1 MLKFY
6 LDIVYFK
13 NKTYLCIIKQP
24 KKIAMAKK
32 KKIKTVQY
40 TGAWV
45 NLQRAYEIALLGGY
59 KIVPMS
65 FEPMFEDF
73 KAIILP
79 EMGEDILSA
88 EDGLTVELYP
98 LDRVNGI
105 PVFNLDESKKRVEA
119 AKDFEVV
126 DCEIDQTSEM
136 LLKTA
141 QRRMSLSETTLQK
154 IIVVSKTVAQLDK
167 SDRVRVEH
175 VAEAIHF
182 FLQKPDRRV
191 YNLML
196 PEFANIMG
204 VNVPVY
210 LLNPENKHD
219 LLSFI
224 DELKKFL

>member
-1 MLKFY
+1 
-6 LDIVYFK
+6 
-13 NKTYLCIIKQP
+13 
-24 KKIAMAKK
+24 MAKK
-32 KKIKTVQY
+32 KIETVRY

-79 EMGEDILSA
+79 EMGEDVLSA
-88 EDGLTVELYP
+88 EDGLTVEIYP
-98 LDRVNGI
+98 LDRVHGI
-105 PVFNLDESKKRVEA
+105 PLFNLEESRKRVEV
-119 AKDFEVV
+119 AKSFEVI
-126 DCEIDQTSEM
+126 DCEINQSSEI
-136 LLKTA
+136 LLKVA
-141 QRRMSLSETTLQK
+141 QKRMDLSETVIRK
-154 IIVVSKTVAQLDK
+154 IMLVAKTIAQLDK
-167 SDRVRVEH
+167 SNSIQVEH

-182 FLQKPDRRV
+182 YLKNTNIGSV

-196 PEFANIMG
+196 PEFVKIMG

-210 LLNPENKHD
+210 LLNNEHD